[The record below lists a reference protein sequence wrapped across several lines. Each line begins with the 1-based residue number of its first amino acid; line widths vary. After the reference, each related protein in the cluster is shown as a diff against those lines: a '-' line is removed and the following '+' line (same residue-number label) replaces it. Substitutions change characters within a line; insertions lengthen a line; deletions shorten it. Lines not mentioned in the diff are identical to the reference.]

1 MSEEDLETEIS
12 ATNNDMA
19 RYVVGKLLLEGTS
32 DKIKKNQ
39 KKGINWIKEA
49 IKNGNMQAKE
59 FKAYYDIRFDK

>member
-32 DKIKKNQ
+32 DKIKKN
-39 KKGINWIKEA
+39 
-49 IKNGNMQAKE
+49 
-59 FKAYYDIRFDK
+59 